1 MRGGEAMSSSLG
13 MINAFDPGRAG
24 ELPASEQALVARRQ
38 RLLGPAYQLF
48 YEHPVHFVRAEGV
61 WLYDADG
68 AAYLDVYNNVPS
80 VGHCHPRVV
89 EAIARQA
96 AEINTHTR
104 YLHPAILDYSERLL
118 ATMPAELG
126 QVMYTCTGSEA
137 NDLAVRVARQFTG
150 GTGFIVTRLA
160 YHGVTDT
167 IAAMSPSLG
176 RHVTLGSHVRT
187 VPAPISARVAGRG
200 EPAVLPDVAGSFAAG
215 VEAALEDMR
224 AHGIKP
230 AGLIV
235 DTIFSSDGVFAD
247 PGGFLKPAVDA
258 VHRAGG
264 VFIADEVQPGFGR
277 TGEAMWGFQRHALV
291 PDIVTMGKPMGN
303 GYPVAAMAAK
313 PEVLAPFGAQCRYF
327 NTFGG
332 SPVAMAAARAVLDI
346 IGEEHLQ
353 ERALDTGGYLRRGLK
368 ALGEKFAIIGDV
380 RGAGLF
386 IGVEL
391 IADPATRGPATEL
404 TARLVNELRRR
415 RVLISAAG
423 PDANV
428 LKIRPPLPF
437 GRPEADIFLD
447 ALDASLVHVQA

>member
-1 MRGGEAMSSSLG
+1 MSSDPI
-13 MINAFDPGRAG
+13 MINAFDPSRAN
-24 ELPASEQALVARRQ
+24 ELPENEQALLARRQ
-38 RLLGPAYQLF
+38 RVLGPAYRLF
-48 YEHPVHFVRAEGV
+48 YEHPVHFVRGEGV
-61 WLYDADG
+61 WLYDAEG
-68 AAYLDVYNNVPS
+68 AAYLDAYNNVPS

-96 AEINTHTR
+96 SQLNTHTR
-104 YLHPAILDYSERLL
+104 YLDSAILDYSELLL
-118 ATMPAELG
+118 ATFPGELS

-176 RHVTLGSHVRT
+176 THVVLGRHVRV
-187 VPAPISARVAGRG
+187 VPAPYSASASASASSQVG
-200 EPAVLPDVAGSFAAG
+200 PDFAVG
-215 VEAALEDMR
+215 VEAALEEMR
-224 AHGIKP
+224 RQGVKP

-247 PGGFLKPAVDA
+247 PPGFLQEAVAA
-258 VHRAGG
+258 VRRAGG

-277 TGEAMWGFQRHALV
+277 TGDAMWGFQRHSVV
-291 PDIVTMGKPMGN
+291 PDIVTLGKPMGN
-303 GYPVAAMAAK
+303 GYPVAAMVAK
-313 PEVLAPFGAQCRYF
+313 PDVLAPFGSHCRYF

-332 SPVAMAAARAVLDI
+332 SPVAMAAARAVLEI
-346 IGEEHLQ
+346 IGEERLR
-353 ERALDTGGYLRRGLK
+353 ERAKETGSYLRRGLA
-368 ALGEKFAIIGDV
+368 ALRESFQVIGDV

-391 IADPATRGPATEL
+391 VDDRATRSPATRFAAE
-404 TARLVNELRRR
+404 LVNELRRR

-423 PDANV
+423 PGANV

-437 GRPEADIFLD
+437 GRAEADLFLET
-447 ALDASLVHVQA
+447 LEASLADLGA